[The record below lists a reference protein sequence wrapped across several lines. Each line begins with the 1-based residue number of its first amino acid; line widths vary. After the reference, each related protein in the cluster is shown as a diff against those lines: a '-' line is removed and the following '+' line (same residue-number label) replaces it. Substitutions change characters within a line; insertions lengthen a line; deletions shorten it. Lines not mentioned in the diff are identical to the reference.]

1 MITVDND
8 RHKTMVLDRFLVC
21 GMGGLGQHCV
31 LALKKFGVR
40 IVAIEQISP
49 QSWEVPDLRDLLD
62 DLIIGD
68 CRQNNILEQAQIGSC
83 RAALIVT
90 NNEQVNAETALAIRH
105 LNPHTR
111 LIVRSA
117 KTNLNQLLS
126 QQLGNFIAYEPTEL
140 PAHSFAIAALGT
152 NALGFFNLDGYWLR
166 VIQDRIGANHPWSH
180 SRLLHELNTQT
191 RKILAHADPS
201 TSLPRGFYQWESD
214 RKVAAGDLLVYIE
227 VADRFSLQATKDP
240 SISAGKKLRQPKLTV
255 TITNL
260 YRRIRSQ
267 FTQFWQLNF
276 QQQIRRVAL
285 ICCLIVMLLLS
296 IATVLFHHY
305 YPNTTWA
312 SAFYGSVILLLGGY
326 GDLFGNFEGITKIPW
341 WLQSFALGMTLAG
354 TAFVGVL
361 YAVLTEALLSSKFQF
376 TKQRPPL
383 PQQQHIVIIGMGRVG
398 QQVAILLQQ
407 LQQSI
412 VGVTFNADFNSAT
425 LPDLP
430 LIIGN
435 VSEALAQANLPTAKS
450 AIVVTD
456 DEMLNLE
463 VALMVRSANPH
474 TNLVIRTSGQRLSQN
489 LMAALPTA
497 QVFGMNTV
505 AAEVFAGAAFGENI
519 IDIFHFN
526 SQTILVTEYQIAADD
541 NLDRLLLADLA
552 YGYGVVPILHE
563 RSPNPMTLMPSDDVL
578 LTIDDRLVVLATIE
592 GLRRIEVGNCHPKS
606 WLVEIASA
614 MTAEASFDGANTI
627 ARISGCQ
634 MHVARELMSNLPE
647 ILNFPL
653 YKPQAQRLVRALE
666 KVRVRSQ
673 ILPID
678 SAISSNFKNNSN

>member
-1 MITVDND
+1 ME
-8 RHKTMVLDRFLVC
+8 LDRFLVC
-21 GMGGLGQHCV
+21 GMGSLGQHCV
-31 LALKKFGVR
+31 LALKQFGVSV
-40 IVAIEQISP
+40 IAIEQIAP
-49 QSWEVPDLRDLLD
+49 PSWELPAAIDLLD

-68 CRQNNILEQAQIGSC
+68 CRQHHILEQAQIASC

-90 NNEQVNAETALAIRH
+90 SNEQVNAETALAIRQ
-105 LNPHTR
+105 LNSHTR

-152 NALGFFNLDGYWLR
+152 NALGFFNLDGAWLR
-166 VIQDRIGANHPWSH
+166 VIQERVSPDRAWSH
-180 SRLLHELNTQT
+180 SRLIHELNTRT
-191 RKILAHADPS
+191 RKILAHAIPS
-201 TSLPRGFYQWESD
+201 GILPQGFYAWESEE
-214 RKVAAGDLLVYIE
+214 KVLAGDLLVYIE
-227 VADRFSLQATKDP
+227 VADRFSLQATEDP
-240 SISAGKKLRQPKLTV
+240 AISAGKKMRQPKLTV
-255 TITNL
+255 IIANS
-260 YRRIRSQ
+260 YQRARAQ
-267 FTQFWQLNF
+267 FTKFWQLNF

-285 ICCLIVMLLLS
+285 ICCAIVILLLS
-296 IATVLFHHY
+296 IATVLFHQY
-305 YPNTTWA
+305 YPNTTWR
-312 SAFYGSVILLLGGY
+312 SAFYGSAILLLGGY
-326 GDLFGNFEGITKIPW
+326 GDLFGNFEANKTIPW
-341 WLQSFALGMTLAG
+341 WLQSFALGLSLTG

-383 PQQQHIVIIGMGRVG
+383 PQHNHIVIIGLGRVG

-407 LQQSI
+407 LQQTI
-412 VGVTFNADFNSAT
+412 VGVTFKADFNSVT

-430 LIIGN
+430 LISGN

-463 VALMVRSANPH
+463 VALMVRAANPQIDL
-474 TNLVIRTSGQRLSQN
+474 TIRTSGQRLSQN

-526 SQTILVTEYQIAADD
+526 SQTILVTEYQIAAGD
-541 NLDRLLLADLA
+541 NLNRLLLADLA

-563 RSPNPMTLMPSDDVL
+563 RSPNPSILMPTDDIQL
-578 LTIDDRLVVLATIE
+578 AIDDRLVVLATIE
-592 GLRRIEVGNCHPKS
+592 GLRRIEAGNRHPQD
-606 WLVEIASA
+606 WLVEIVSA
-614 MTAEASFDGANTI
+614 LTAESGFEGANTI
-627 ARISGCQ
+627 GRISGCSLS
-634 MHVARELMSNLPE
+634 VARELMASLPG
-647 ILNFPL
+647 ILKIPL

-666 KVRVRSQ
+666 KVLVRSR
-673 ILPID
+673 IVPID
-678 SAISSNFKNNSN
+678 LLDEI